1 MRDTLSN
8 VTAVCTIQPKI
19 MRPYAMM
26 KKLKNHAKNLLNRTP
41 LWVQLTVL
49 MILVTT
55 IIAGYLI
62 QKDYTSTRSLTIKNQ
77 LDTTEKILNLELEN
91 LDTYLME
98 LANFCIQ
105 PYYDSR
111 FTRIVE
117 QNAPLSSDQISYAKQ
132 QMFYYYYTRNDICD
146 YELYLLHQ
154 DLSIGRTDGQQHI
167 IASESAPEGIWEAL
181 SECESSPMNHSI
193 RPSGSTNLIYYHS
206 LFQVKGKVSQAIVR
220 LQLDDTY
227 AKQLAEN
234 HSTHGEILFFLNDN
248 GEIVFS
254 NQAELQGNSEEL
266 SLALSQKE
274 EHPDGYHTI
283 DLIGQSYLLVE
294 SESPTSG
301 IRLLSLT
308 PLSYIDSQIGQLQK
322 SVLVSGLLVWLLT
335 VILIY
340 MLLRLLTIP
349 LRMLSAQMQ
358 KTGEGDFRS
367 RIDAE
372 GSIEIRQLTE
382 SFNSMVSHIDQ
393 LIKRTY
399 VAELS
404 EKDARLAALEAQLN
418 PHFLYNTLQAISTEA
433 LINDQ
438 PQIHRMI
445 TSLASNLRY
454 TIKSD
459 TLVSLK
465 REMEYV
471 NDYIFLQKIR
481 MDEALT
487 FHCEIDP
494 ATEDCL
500 IPKISIQTLVEN
512 SIIHGKSDKAGA
524 LIVTVSSQYHDGIVT
539 IKVQDNGCGIAPEQ
553 LEKLY
558 ADFDLQK
565 NTGKNGGIGL
575 ANLHSRIG
583 LLYDR
588 PASMEIHTRE
598 NEYTEIILTL
608 PATRE
613 TTIPSQPDNR
623 RHKTASEDN
632 YV

>member
-1 MRDTLSN
+1 
-8 VTAVCTIQPKI
+8 
-19 MRPYAMM
+19 MM
-26 KKLKNHAKNLLNRTP
+26 KKIKTHIKNLLNRTA
-41 LWVQLTVL
+41 LWMQLTAFMVL
-49 MILVTT
+49 IATMV
-55 IIAGYLI
+55 AGYLI
-62 QKDYTSTRSLTIKNQ
+62 YKDYTSTRSLTINNQ
-77 LDTTEKILNLELEN
+77 LDTTRKILNLELEN

-98 LANFCIQ
+98 LANFCTQ

-117 QNAPLSSDQISYAKQ
+117 QNAPLTSEQIAYAKQ
-132 QMFYYYYTRNDICD
+132 QMFYYYYTRNDIHD

-154 DLSIGRTDGQQHI
+154 DLSVGRTNGQQHI
-167 IASESAPEGIWEAL
+167 IASEAAPEGVWEAL
-181 SECESSPMNHSI
+181 AECEVSPMNHSI

-206 LFQVKGKVSQAIVR
+206 LFQIKGRVSQAIVR
-220 LQLDDTY
+220 LELDDTF
-227 AKQLAEN
+227 ARQLIEN
-234 HSTHGEILFFLNDN
+234 HSTHGEIIFFLNDK
-248 GEIVFS
+248 GEIIFT
-254 NQAELQGNSEEL
+254 NHPELPYSGGELLRAL
-266 SLALSQKE
+266 SLRE
-274 EHPDGYHTI
+274 GHRDGYETI
-283 DLIGQSYLLVE
+283 DLSGQPFLLVE
-294 SESPTSG
+294 SESSTSR

-322 SVLVSGLLVWLLT
+322 SILVSGVWVWLLT
-335 VILIY
+335 VVLIY

-358 KTGEGDFRS
+358 KTGEGDFHARV
-367 RIDAE
+367 DAE
-372 GSIEIRQLTE
+372 GSIEIRSLSE
-382 SFNSMVSHIDQ
+382 NFNSMVSHIDQ

-404 EKDARLAALEAQLN
+404 EKDAKLEAPEAQLN

-433 LINDQ
+433 LVNDQ
-438 PQIHRMI
+438 PQIHHMI

-459 TLVSLK
+459 TLVPLR
-465 REMEYV
+465 REMSYV
-471 NDYIFLQKIR
+471 SDYIFLQKIR
-481 MDEALT
+481 MDDALD
-487 FHCEIDP
+487 FQSDIDP

-512 SIIHGKSDKAGA
+512 SIIHGESDNIDTI
-524 LIVTVSSQYHDGIVT
+524 IVTVSSQYNDSNVT
-539 IKVQDNGCGIAPEQ
+539 ITVRDNGFGIGQEQ

-575 ANLHSRIG
+575 ANLNSRIG

-598 NEYTEIILTL
+598 TEYTEIILTL
-608 PATRE
+608 PAIKE
-613 TTIPSQPDNR
+613 SN
-623 RHKTASEDN
+623 
-632 YV
+632 

>member
-1 MRDTLSN
+1 MCNGLFCE
-8 VTAVCTIQPKI
+8 TAVRTIPTEKFMRQHI
-19 MRPYAMM
+19 MI
-26 KKLKNHAKNLLNRTP
+26 KKSKAHIKNMLNRTP
-41 LWVQLTVL
+41 LWMQLTIF
-49 MILVTT
+49 MILIATM
-55 IIAGYLI
+55 IAGYLI
-62 QKDYTSTRSLTIKNQ
+62 LKDYTSTRNLTIKNQ
-77 LDTTEKILNLELEN
+77 LDTTDKILHLELEN
-91 LDTYLME
+91 LDAYLLE

-117 QNAPLSSDQISYAKQ
+117 QNTPLTSEQISYAKQ
-132 QMFYYYYTRNDICD
+132 QMFYYYYTRNDLRD

-154 DLSIGRTDGQQHI
+154 DLSIGRTNGQQHI
-167 IASESAPEGIWEAL
+167 IARESAPEGIWEAL
-181 SECESSPMNHSI
+181 AECETSPMNHSI
-193 RPSGSTNLIYYHS
+193 GSSGSTNLIYYHS
-206 LFQVKGKVSQAIVR
+206 LFQVKGRVSQAIVR
-220 LQLDDTY
+220 LELDGTFASQLM
-227 AKQLAEN
+227 EN
-234 HSTHGEILFFLNDN
+234 HSTHGEIVFFLNDD
-248 GEIVFS
+248 GDIIFC
-254 NQAELQGNSEEL
+254 NQPEL
-266 SLALSQKE
+266 SDSGQELLSALSHTKE
-274 EHPDGYHTI
+274 HRDGYETI
-283 DLIGQSYLLVE
+283 DFSGHSFLLVE
-294 SESPTSG
+294 AESNTSG

-322 SVLVSGLLVWLLT
+322 SVLVSGALVWLLT
-335 VILIY
+335 IVLIY
-340 MLLRLLTIP
+340 MLLRLLTVP

-367 RIDAE
+367 RVDAE
-372 GSIEIRQLTE
+372 GSIEIRRLSE

-433 LINDQ
+433 LVNDQ
-438 PQIHRMI
+438 LQIHRMI

-454 TIKSD
+454 TVKSD
-459 TLVSLK
+459 TLVPLK
-465 REMEYV
+465 REINYV

-481 MDEALT
+481 MDDALE
-487 FHCEIDP
+487 FHSDIDP

-512 SIIHGKSDKAGA
+512 SIIHGKNDNIDTI
-524 LIVTVSSQYHDGIVT
+524 IVTVSSHYNDNTVIITVR
-539 IKVQDNGCGIAPEQ
+539 DNGCGIAPEQ

-583 LLYDR
+583 LLYDK

-598 NEYTEIILTL
+598 KEYTEIILTL
-608 PATRE
+608 PATKASPATPQE
-613 TTIPSQPDNR
+613 T
-623 RHKTASEDN
+623 
-632 YV
+632 

>member
-1 MRDTLSN
+1 MK
-8 VTAVCTIQPKI
+8 A
-19 MRPYAMM
+19 YAMI
-26 KKLKNHAKNLLNRTP
+26 KKIKSHITNLLNRTA
-41 LWVQLTVL
+41 LWVQLTVF
-49 MILVTT
+49 MILITT
-55 IIAGYLI
+55 TVAGWLI
-62 QKDYTSTRSLTIKNQ
+62 FKDYTSTRNLTINNQ
-77 LDTTEKILNLELEN
+77 LDTTGKILKLELEN

-117 QNAPLSSDQISYAKQ
+117 QSTPLTAEQISYAKQ

-154 DLSIGRTDGQQHI
+154 DLSIGRTGSQQHI
-167 IASESAPEGIWEAL
+167 IASDSAPKGVWEAL
-181 SECESSPMNHSI
+181 AECEASPMNHSI
-193 RPSGSTNLIYYHS
+193 RPSDSTNLIYYHS
-206 LFQVKGKVSQAIVR
+206 LFQIRGRVSQAIVR
-220 LQLDDTY
+220 LELDDTF
-227 AKQLAEN
+227 AKQLLEN
-234 HSTHGEILFFLNDN
+234 HSTHGEIIFFLNDN
-248 GEIVFS
+248 GEIIFT
-254 NQAELQGNSEEL
+254 NQPDLQDSGKELL
-266 SLALSQKE
+266 SALSQKE
-274 EHPDGYHTI
+274 EHHNGYETI
-283 DLIGQSYLLVE
+283 DLLGQSFLLME
-294 SESPTSG
+294 AQSSTSG
-301 IRLLSLT
+301 IRLISLT

-322 SVLVSGLLVWLLT
+322 SILISGVMVWLLT
-335 VILIY
+335 VVLIY
-340 MLLRLLTIP
+340 MLLRLLTVP
-349 LRMLSAQMQ
+349 LRMLSAQMK
-358 KTGEGDFRS
+358 KTGEGDFHARV
-367 RIDAE
+367 DAE
-372 GSIEIRQLTE
+372 GSQEIRGLSE

-433 LINDQ
+433 LVNDQ

-459 TLVSLK
+459 TLVPLK
-465 REMEYV
+465 REMSYV
-471 NDYIFLQKIR
+471 GDYIFLQKIR
-481 MDEALT
+481 MDDALE
-487 FHCEIDP
+487 FYSDIDP
-494 ATEDCL
+494 ATEECL

-512 SIIHGKSDKAGA
+512 SIIHGKSGDTDVIRIEV
-524 LIVTVSSQYHDGIVT
+524 LSQYKDNSVIITVR
-539 IKVQDNGCGIAPEQ
+539 DNGCGIAPEQ

-575 ANLHSRIG
+575 ANLHSRLG

-598 NEYTEIILTL
+598 TEYTEIILNL
-608 PATRE
+608 PATNGEHLGGNLCTKR
-613 TTIPSQPDNR
+613 
-623 RHKTASEDN
+623 
-632 YV
+632 

>member
-1 MRDTLSN
+1 MRKHIL
-8 VTAVCTIQPKI
+8 IK
-19 MRPYAMM
+19 R
-26 KKLKNHAKNLLNRTP
+26 AKTHIKSLLNRTP
-41 LWVQLTVL
+41 LWMQLTVF
-49 MILVTT
+49 MILVATV
-55 IIAGYLI
+55 IAGYLI
-62 QKDYTSTRSLTIKNQ
+62 SKDYTSTRNLTIENQ

-117 QNAPLSSDQISYAKQ
+117 QNAPLNADQISYAKQ
-132 QMFYYYYTRNDICD
+132 QMFYYYYTRNDIHD

-154 DLSIGRTDGQQHI
+154 DLSIGRTSGQQHI
-167 IASESAPEGIWEAL
+167 IARKSAPEGVWEAL
-181 SECESSPMNHSI
+181 AECEASPMNHSI
-193 RPSGSTNLIYYHS
+193 CPSDSTNLIYYHS

-220 LQLDDTY
+220 LELDDTY
-227 AKQLAEN
+227 AGQLLEN
-234 HSTHGEILFFLNDN
+234 HATHGEIVFFLNDR
-248 GEIVFS
+248 GEIIFCNRS
-254 NQAELQGNSEEL
+254 ELSASGEEL
-266 SLALSQKE
+266 LQALSHRE
-274 EHPDGYHTI
+274 TNRNGYETI
-283 DLIGQSYLLVE
+283 DLSGRTYLLVE
-294 SESPTSG
+294 SESKSSG

-322 SVLVSGLLVWLLT
+322 SVLLSGIVVWLLT
-335 VILIY
+335 VVLIY

-349 LRMLSAQMQ
+349 LRTLSAQMQ

-367 RIDAE
+367 RVDVE
-372 GSIEIRQLTE
+372 GSIEIRKLSE
-382 SFNSMVSHIDQ
+382 SFNSMVAHIDQ
-393 LIKRTY
+393 LIRRTY

-433 LINDQ
+433 LVNDQ

-459 TLVSLK
+459 TLVPLK
-465 REMEYV
+465 REMSYV

-481 MDEALT
+481 MDEALE
-487 FHCEIDP
+487 FHSDIDP

-512 SIIHGKSDKAGA
+512 SIIHGKSDKADA
-524 LIVTVSSQYHDGIVT
+524 ITVTVSSQYSDSTVIITVR
-539 IKVQDNGCGIAPEQ
+539 DNGCGIAPEQ

-575 ANLHSRIG
+575 TNLHSRIG
-583 LLYDR
+583 ILYDK

-598 NEYTEIILTL
+598 TEYTEIILTL

-613 TTIPSQPDNR
+613 
-623 RHKTASEDN
+623 
-632 YV
+632 

>member
-1 MRDTLSN
+1 
-8 VTAVCTIQPKI
+8 
-19 MRPYAMM
+19 MM
-26 KKLKNHAKNLLNRTP
+26 KKLKANAKNLLNRTP
-41 LWVQLTVL
+41 LWMQLAVF
-49 MILVTT
+49 MILLTT

-62 QKDYTSTRSLTIKNQ
+62 CKDYTSTRNLTIQNQ

-91 LDTYLME
+91 LDAYLME

-117 QNAPLSSDQISYAKQ
+117 QTTPLTADQISYAKQ

-154 DLSIGRTDGQQHI
+154 DLSIGRTSGQQHI
-167 IASESAPEGIWEAL
+167 IARESAPEGVWEAL

-193 RPSGSTNLIYYHS
+193 HPADSAHLIYYHS
-206 LFQVKGKVSQAIVR
+206 LFQVKGRVSQAIVR
-220 LQLDDTY
+220 LELDETF
-227 AKQLAEN
+227 AKQLLEN
-234 HSTHGEILFFLNDN
+234 HATHGEIVFFLNDN
-248 GEIVFS
+248 DEIIFC
-254 NQAELQGNSEEL
+254 NQAELSESREEL
-266 SLALSQKE
+266 MDALSRTE
-274 EHPDGYHTI
+274 EHRDGYKTI
-283 DLIGQSYLLVE
+283 DLSGRSYLLVGAE
-294 SESPTSG
+294 SNSSG

-358 KTGEGDFRS
+358 KTGEGDFHA

-372 GSIEIRQLTE
+372 GSIEIRKLSE

-399 VAELS
+399 VAELN

-418 PHFLYNTLQAISTEA
+418 PHFLYNTLQAVSTEA

-459 TLVSLK
+459 TLVPLK
-465 REMEYV
+465 REMDYV

-481 MDEALT
+481 MDDALE
-487 FHCEIDP
+487 FHSDIDP
-494 ATEDCL
+494 ATVDCL

-512 SIIHGKSDKAGA
+512 SIIHGKSGKTDA
-524 LIVTVSSQYHDGIVT
+524 LIVTVSSQLNDNTVT
-539 IKVQDNGCGIAPEQ
+539 IKVRDNGRGIAPQQ

-583 LLYDR
+583 ILYER
-588 PASMEIHTRE
+588 PASMEIHTLE
-598 NEYTEIILTL
+598 NAYTEIILSL
-608 PATRE
+608 PATKE
-613 TTIPSQPDNR
+613 SN
-623 RHKTASEDN
+623 
-632 YV
+632 

>member
-1 MRDTLSN
+1 MRDA
-8 VTAVCTIQPKI
+8 VFHETAVCTIPIKN
-19 MRPYAMM
+19 MRFHAMI
-26 KKLKNHAKNLLNRTP
+26 KELKTHAKNLLNRTP
-41 LWVQLTVL
+41 LWIQLTVL
-49 MILVTT
+49 MILITT

-62 QKDYTSTRSLTIKNQ
+62 YKDYTSTRSLTIKNQ

-117 QNAPLSSDQISYAKQ
+117 QNAPLNADQISYAKQ
-132 QMFYYYYTRNDICD
+132 QMFYYYYTRNDIHD

-167 IASESAPEGIWEAL
+167 TASESAPEGVWEAL
-181 SECESSPMNHSI
+181 SECEASPMNHSI
-193 RPSGSTNLIYYHS
+193 RPSDSANLIYYHS
-206 LFQVKGKVSQAIVR
+206 LFQVKGRVSQAIVR
-220 LQLDDTY
+220 LELDDTY
-227 AKQLAEN
+227 AKQLTEN
-234 HSTHGEILFFLNDN
+234 HSAHGEILFFLNDN
-248 GEIVFS
+248 GEIIFC
-254 NQAELQGNSEEL
+254 NQPDLSDSGTELL
-266 SLALSQKE
+266 SALSRTV
-274 EHPDGYHTI
+274 EHRDGYETI
-283 DLIGQSYLLVE
+283 DFSGHSYLLVE
-294 SESPTSG
+294 SESNTSG

-372 GSIEIRQLTE
+372 GSIEIRKLSE

-433 LINDQ
+433 LVNDQ

-459 TLVSLK
+459 TLVPLK
-465 REMEYV
+465 REMDYV

-481 MDEALT
+481 MDEALE
-487 FHCEIDP
+487 FHCDIDP

-524 LIVTVSSQYHDGIVT
+524 LNVTVSSQYTDSIVT
-539 IKVQDNGCGIAPEQ
+539 IQVRDNGCGIAPEQ

-588 PASMEIHTRE
+588 PASMEIHTQK
-598 NEYTEIILTL
+598 NEYTEIVLTL

-613 TTIPSQPDNR
+613 TNIPDQTKP
-623 RHKTASEDN
+623 AP
-632 YV
+632 

>member
-1 MRDTLSN
+1 MRKHIL
-8 VTAVCTIQPKI
+8 IK
-19 MRPYAMM
+19 R
-26 KKLKNHAKNLLNRTP
+26 AKTHIKSLLNRTP
-41 LWVQLTVL
+41 LWMQLTVF
-49 MILVTT
+49 MILVATV
-55 IIAGYLI
+55 IAGYLI
-62 QKDYTSTRSLTIKNQ
+62 SKDYTSTRNLTIENQ

-117 QNAPLSSDQISYAKQ
+117 QNAPLNADQISYAKQ
-132 QMFYYYYTRNDICD
+132 QMFYYYYTRNDIHD

-154 DLSIGRTDGQQHI
+154 DLSIGRTSGQQHI
-167 IASESAPEGIWEAL
+167 IARKSAPEGVWEAL
-181 SECESSPMNHSI
+181 AECEASPMNHSI
-193 RPSGSTNLIYYHS
+193 CPSDSTNLIYYHS

-220 LQLDDTY
+220 LELDDTY
-227 AKQLAEN
+227 AGQLLEN
-234 HSTHGEILFFLNDN
+234 HATHGEIVFFLNDR
-248 GEIVFS
+248 GEIIFCNRS
-254 NQAELQGNSEEL
+254 ELSASGEEL
-266 SLALSQKE
+266 LQALSHRE
-274 EHPDGYHTI
+274 TNRNGYETI
-283 DLIGQSYLLVE
+283 DLSGRTYLLVE
-294 SESPTSG
+294 SESKSSG

-322 SVLVSGLLVWLLT
+322 SVLLSGIVVWLLT
-335 VILIY
+335 VVLIY

-349 LRMLSAQMQ
+349 LRTLSAQMQ

-367 RIDAE
+367 RVDVE
-372 GSIEIRQLTE
+372 GSIEIRKLSE
-382 SFNSMVSHIDQ
+382 SFNSMVAHIDQ
-393 LIKRTY
+393 LIRRTY

-433 LINDQ
+433 LVNDQ

-459 TLVSLK
+459 TLVPLK
-465 REMEYV
+465 REMSYV

-481 MDEALT
+481 MDEALE
-487 FHCEIDP
+487 FHSDIDP

-512 SIIHGKSDKAGA
+512 SIIHGISDKADA
-524 LIVTVSSQYHDGIVT
+524 ITVTVSSQYSDSTVIITVR
-539 IKVQDNGCGIAPEQ
+539 DNGCGIAPEQ

-583 LLYDR
+583 ILYDK

-598 NEYTEIILTL
+598 TEYTEIILTL

-613 TTIPSQPDNR
+613 
-623 RHKTASEDN
+623 
-632 YV
+632 

>member
-1 MRDTLSN
+1 
-8 VTAVCTIQPKI
+8 
-19 MRPYAMM
+19 MM
-26 KKLKNHAKNLLNRTP
+26 KKLKANAKNLLNRTP
-41 LWVQLTVL
+41 LWMQLAVF
-49 MILVTT
+49 MILLTT

-62 QKDYTSTRSLTIKNQ
+62 CKDYTSTRNLTIQNQ

-91 LDTYLME
+91 LDAYLME

-117 QNAPLSSDQISYAKQ
+117 QTTPLTADQISYAKQ

-154 DLSIGRTDGQQHI
+154 DLSIGRTSGQQHI
-167 IASESAPEGIWEAL
+167 IARESAPEGVWEAL

-193 RPSGSTNLIYYHS
+193 HPADSAHLIYYHS
-206 LFQVKGKVSQAIVR
+206 LFQVKGRVSQAIVR
-220 LQLDDTY
+220 LELDETF
-227 AKQLAEN
+227 AKQLLEN
-234 HSTHGEILFFLNDN
+234 HATHGEIVFFLNDN
-248 GEIVFS
+248 DEIIFC
-254 NQAELQGNSEEL
+254 NQAELSESREEL
-266 SLALSQKE
+266 MDALSRTE
-274 EHPDGYHTI
+274 EHRDGYKTI
-283 DLIGQSYLLVE
+283 DLSGRSYLLVGAE
-294 SESPTSG
+294 SNSSG

-358 KTGEGDFRS
+358 KTGEGDFHA

-372 GSIEIRQLTE
+372 GSIEIRKLSE

-399 VAELS
+399 VAELN

-418 PHFLYNTLQAISTEA
+418 PHFLYNTLQAVSTEA

-459 TLVSLK
+459 TLVPLK
-465 REMEYV
+465 REMDYV

-481 MDEALT
+481 MDDALE
-487 FHCEIDP
+487 FHSDIDP
-494 ATEDCL
+494 ATVDCL

-512 SIIHGKSDKAGA
+512 SIIHGKSGKTDA
-524 LIVTVSSQYHDGIVT
+524 LIVTVSSHLNDNTVT
-539 IKVQDNGCGIAPEQ
+539 IKVRDNGRGIAPQQ

-583 LLYDR
+583 ILYER
-588 PASMEIHTRE
+588 PASMEIHTLE
-598 NEYTEIILTL
+598 NAYTEIILSL
-608 PATRE
+608 PATKE
-613 TTIPSQPDNR
+613 SN
-623 RHKTASEDN
+623 
-632 YV
+632 

>member
-1 MRDTLSN
+1 MRKHIL
-8 VTAVCTIQPKI
+8 IK
-19 MRPYAMM
+19 R
-26 KKLKNHAKNLLNRTP
+26 AKTHIKSLLNRTP
-41 LWVQLTVL
+41 LWMQLTVF
-49 MILVTT
+49 MILVATV
-55 IIAGYLI
+55 IAGYLI
-62 QKDYTSTRSLTIKNQ
+62 SKDYTSTRNLTIENQ

-117 QNAPLSSDQISYAKQ
+117 QNAPLNADQISYAKQ
-132 QMFYYYYTRNDICD
+132 QMFYYYYTRNDIHD

-154 DLSIGRTDGQQHI
+154 DLSIGRTSGQQHI
-167 IASESAPEGIWEAL
+167 IARKSAPEGVWEAL
-181 SECESSPMNHSI
+181 AECEASPMNHSI
-193 RPSGSTNLIYYHS
+193 CPSDSTNLIYYHS

-220 LQLDDTY
+220 LELDDTY
-227 AKQLAEN
+227 AGQLLEN
-234 HSTHGEILFFLNDN
+234 HATHGEIVFFLNDR
-248 GEIVFS
+248 GEIIFCNRS
-254 NQAELQGNSEEL
+254 ELSASGEEL
-266 SLALSQKE
+266 LQALSHRE
-274 EHPDGYHTI
+274 TNRNGYETI
-283 DLIGQSYLLVE
+283 DLSGRTYLLVE
-294 SESPTSG
+294 SESKSSG

-322 SVLVSGLLVWLLT
+322 SVLLSGIVVWLLT
-335 VILIY
+335 VVLIY

-349 LRMLSAQMQ
+349 LRALSAQMQ

-367 RIDAE
+367 RVDVE
-372 GSIEIRQLTE
+372 GSIEIRKLSE
-382 SFNSMVSHIDQ
+382 SFNSMVAHIDQ
-393 LIKRTY
+393 LIRRTY

-433 LINDQ
+433 LVNDQ

-459 TLVSLK
+459 TLVPLK
-465 REMEYV
+465 REMSYV

-481 MDEALT
+481 MDEALE
-487 FHCEIDP
+487 FHSDIDP

-512 SIIHGKSDKAGA
+512 SIIHGKSDKADA
-524 LIVTVSSQYHDGIVT
+524 ITVTVSSQYSDSTVIITVR
-539 IKVQDNGCGIAPEQ
+539 DNGCGIAPEQ

-583 LLYDR
+583 ILYDK

-598 NEYTEIILTL
+598 TEYTEIILTL

-613 TTIPSQPDNR
+613 
-623 RHKTASEDN
+623 
-632 YV
+632 

>member
-1 MRDTLSN
+1 
-8 VTAVCTIQPKI
+8 
-19 MRPYAMM
+19 MM
-26 KKLKNHAKNLLNRTP
+26 KKLKANAKNLLNRTP
-41 LWVQLTVL
+41 LWMQLAVF
-49 MILVTT
+49 MILLTT

-62 QKDYTSTRSLTIKNQ
+62 CKDYTSTRNLTIQNQ

-91 LDTYLME
+91 LDAYLME

-117 QNAPLSSDQISYAKQ
+117 QTTPLTADQISYAKQ

-154 DLSIGRTDGQQHI
+154 DLSIGRTSGQQHI
-167 IASESAPEGIWEAL
+167 IARESAPEGVWEAL

-193 RPSGSTNLIYYHS
+193 HPADSAHLIYYHS
-206 LFQVKGKVSQAIVR
+206 LFQVKGRVSQAIVR
-220 LQLDDTY
+220 LELDETF
-227 AKQLAEN
+227 AKQLLEN
-234 HSTHGEILFFLNDN
+234 HATHGEIVFFLNDN
-248 GEIVFS
+248 DEIIFC
-254 NQAELQGNSEEL
+254 NQAELSESREEL
-266 SLALSQKE
+266 MDALSRTE
-274 EHPDGYHTI
+274 EHRDGYKTI
-283 DLIGQSYLLVE
+283 DLSGRSYLLVGAE
-294 SESPTSG
+294 SNSSG

-322 SVLVSGLLVWLLT
+322 SVLISGLLVWLLT

-358 KTGEGDFRS
+358 KTGEGDFHA

-372 GSIEIRQLTE
+372 GSIEIRKLSE

-399 VAELS
+399 VAELN

-418 PHFLYNTLQAISTEA
+418 PHFLYNTLQAVSTEA

-459 TLVSLK
+459 TLVPLK
-465 REMEYV
+465 REMDYV

-481 MDEALT
+481 MDDALE
-487 FHCEIDP
+487 FHSDIDP
-494 ATEDCL
+494 ATVDCL

-512 SIIHGKSDKAGA
+512 SIIHGKSGKTDA
-524 LIVTVSSQYHDGIVT
+524 LIVTVSSQLNDNTVT
-539 IKVQDNGCGIAPEQ
+539 IKVRDNGRGIAPQQ

-565 NTGKNGGIGL
+565 STGKNGGIGL

-583 LLYDR
+583 ILYER
-588 PASMEIHTRE
+588 PASMEIHTLE
-598 NEYTEIILTL
+598 NAYTEIILSL
-608 PATRE
+608 PATKE
-613 TTIPSQPDNR
+613 SN
-623 RHKTASEDN
+623 
-632 YV
+632 

>member
-1 MRDTLSN
+1 
-8 VTAVCTIQPKI
+8 
-19 MRPYAMM
+19 MM
-26 KKLKNHAKNLLNRTP
+26 KKIKTHIKNLLNRTA
-41 LWVQLTVL
+41 LWMQLTAFMVL
-49 MILVTT
+49 IATMV
-55 IIAGYLI
+55 AGYLI
-62 QKDYTSTRSLTIKNQ
+62 YKDYTSTRSLTINNQ
-77 LDTTEKILNLELEN
+77 LDTTRKILNLELEN

-98 LANFCIQ
+98 LANFCTQ

-117 QNAPLSSDQISYAKQ
+117 QNAPLTSEQIAYAKQ
-132 QMFYYYYTRNDICD
+132 QMFYYYYTRNDIHD

-154 DLSIGRTDGQQHI
+154 DLSVGRTNGQQHI
-167 IASESAPEGIWEAL
+167 IASEAAPEGVWEAL
-181 SECESSPMNHSI
+181 AECEVSPMNHSI

-206 LFQVKGKVSQAIVR
+206 LFQIKGRVSQAIVR
-220 LQLDDTY
+220 LELDDTF
-227 AKQLAEN
+227 ARQLIEN
-234 HSTHGEILFFLNDN
+234 HSTHGEIIFFLNDK
-248 GEIVFS
+248 GEIIFT
-254 NQAELQGNSEEL
+254 NHPELPYSGGELLRAL
-266 SLALSQKE
+266 SLRE
-274 EHPDGYHTI
+274 GHRDGYETI
-283 DLIGQSYLLVE
+283 DLSGQPFLLVE
-294 SESPTSG
+294 SESSTSR

-322 SVLVSGLLVWLLT
+322 SILVSGVWVWLLT
-335 VILIY
+335 VVLIY

-358 KTGEGDFRS
+358 KTGEGDFHARV
-367 RIDAE
+367 DAE
-372 GSIEIRQLTE
+372 GSIEIRSLSE
-382 SFNSMVSHIDQ
+382 NFNSMVSHIDQ

-404 EKDARLAALEAQLN
+404 EKDAKLEALEAQLN

-433 LINDQ
+433 LVNDQ
-438 PQIHRMI
+438 PQIHHMI

-459 TLVSLK
+459 TLVPLR
-465 REMEYV
+465 REMSYV
-471 NDYIFLQKIR
+471 SDYIFLQKIR
-481 MDEALT
+481 MDDALD
-487 FHCEIDP
+487 FQSDIDP

-512 SIIHGKSDKAGA
+512 SIIHGKSDNIDTI
-524 LIVTVSSQYHDGIVT
+524 IVTVSSQYNDSNVT
-539 IKVQDNGCGIAPEQ
+539 ITVRDNGCGIGQEQ

-575 ANLHSRIG
+575 ANLNSRIG

-598 NEYTEIILTL
+598 TEYTEIILTL
-608 PATRE
+608 PAIKE
-613 TTIPSQPDNR
+613 SN
-623 RHKTASEDN
+623 
-632 YV
+632 

>member
-1 MRDTLSN
+1 LSYYKEYSKIYFVENAQQIYFLSGSLHNSGGGFMRKHIL
-8 VTAVCTIQPKI
+8 IK
-19 MRPYAMM
+19 R
-26 KKLKNHAKNLLNRTP
+26 AKTHIKSLLNRTP
-41 LWVQLTVL
+41 LWMQLTVF
-49 MILVTT
+49 MILVATV
-55 IIAGYLI
+55 IAGYLI
-62 QKDYTSTRSLTIKNQ
+62 SKDYTSTRNLTIENQ

-117 QNAPLSSDQISYAKQ
+117 QNAPLNADQISYAKQ
-132 QMFYYYYTRNDICD
+132 QMFYYYYTRNDIHD

-154 DLSIGRTDGQQHI
+154 DLSIGRTSGQQHI
-167 IASESAPEGIWEAL
+167 IARKSAPEGVWEAL
-181 SECESSPMNHSI
+181 AECEASPMNHSI
-193 RPSGSTNLIYYHS
+193 CPSDSTNLIYYHS

-220 LQLDDTY
+220 LELDDTY
-227 AKQLAEN
+227 AGQLLEN
-234 HSTHGEILFFLNDN
+234 HATHGEIVFFLNDR
-248 GEIVFS
+248 GEIIFCNRS
-254 NQAELQGNSEEL
+254 ELSASGEEL
-266 SLALSQKE
+266 LQALSHRE
-274 EHPDGYHTI
+274 TNRNGYETI
-283 DLIGQSYLLVE
+283 DLSGRTYLLVE
-294 SESPTSG
+294 SGSKSSG

-322 SVLVSGLLVWLLT
+322 SVLLSGIVVWLLT
-335 VILIY
+335 VVLIY

-349 LRMLSAQMQ
+349 LRTLSAQMQ

-367 RIDAE
+367 RVDVE
-372 GSIEIRQLTE
+372 GSIEIRKLSE
-382 SFNSMVSHIDQ
+382 SFNSMVAHIDQ
-393 LIKRTY
+393 LIRRTY

-433 LINDQ
+433 LVNDQ

-459 TLVSLK
+459 TLVPLK
-465 REMEYV
+465 REMSYV

-481 MDEALT
+481 MDEALE
-487 FHCEIDP
+487 FHSDIDP

-512 SIIHGKSDKAGA
+512 SIIHGKSDKADA
-524 LIVTVSSQYHDGIVT
+524 ITVTVSSQYSDSTVIITVR
-539 IKVQDNGCGIAPEQ
+539 DNGCGIAPEQ

-583 LLYDR
+583 ILYDK

-598 NEYTEIILTL
+598 TEYTEIILTL

-613 TTIPSQPDNR
+613 
-623 RHKTASEDN
+623 
-632 YV
+632 

>member
-1 MRDTLSN
+1 MRKHIL
-8 VTAVCTIQPKI
+8 IK
-19 MRPYAMM
+19 R
-26 KKLKNHAKNLLNRTP
+26 AKTHIKSLLNRTP
-41 LWVQLTVL
+41 LWMQLTVF
-49 MILVTT
+49 MILVATV
-55 IIAGYLI
+55 IAGYLI
-62 QKDYTSTRSLTIKNQ
+62 SKDYTSTRNLTIENQ

-117 QNAPLSSDQISYAKQ
+117 QNAPLNADQISYAKQ
-132 QMFYYYYTRNDICD
+132 QMFYYYYTRNDIHD

-154 DLSIGRTDGQQHI
+154 DLSIGRTSGQQHI
-167 IASESAPEGIWEAL
+167 IARKSAPEGVWEAL
-181 SECESSPMNHSI
+181 AECEASPMNHSI
-193 RPSGSTNLIYYHS
+193 CPSDSTNLIYYHS

-220 LQLDDTY
+220 LELGDTY
-227 AKQLAEN
+227 AGQLLEN
-234 HSTHGEILFFLNDN
+234 HATHGEIVFFLNDR
-248 GEIVFS
+248 GEIIFCNRS
-254 NQAELQGNSEEL
+254 ELSASGEEL
-266 SLALSQKE
+266 LQALSHRE
-274 EHPDGYHTI
+274 TNRNGYETI
-283 DLIGQSYLLVE
+283 DLSGRTYLLVE
-294 SESPTSG
+294 SESKSSG

-322 SVLVSGLLVWLLT
+322 SVLLSGIVVWLLT
-335 VILIY
+335 VVLIY

-349 LRMLSAQMQ
+349 LRTLSAQMQ

-367 RIDAE
+367 RVDVE
-372 GSIEIRQLTE
+372 GSIEIRKLSE
-382 SFNSMVSHIDQ
+382 SFNSMVAHIDQ
-393 LIKRTY
+393 LIRRTY

-433 LINDQ
+433 LVNDQ

-459 TLVSLK
+459 TLVPLK
-465 REMEYV
+465 REMSYV

-481 MDEALT
+481 MDEALE
-487 FHCEIDP
+487 FHSDIDP

-512 SIIHGKSDKAGA
+512 SIIHGKSDKADA
-524 LIVTVSSQYHDGIVT
+524 ITVTVSSQYSDSTVIITVR
-539 IKVQDNGCGIAPEQ
+539 DNGCGIAPEQ

-583 LLYDR
+583 ILYDK

-598 NEYTEIILTL
+598 TEYTEIILTL

-613 TTIPSQPDNR
+613 
-623 RHKTASEDN
+623 
-632 YV
+632 